1 MSNVQT
7 GTNLSQFDQAMSDLQ
22 SDLIKAP
29 SYAPVMDRSSGLAKG
44 LEDIGTGRRSFGDVT
59 KDYVRGKL
67 EELPQFSQKNP
78 IAGDSFE
85 AEYAGQNFSEYAEGM
100 LLDAVPGLFEAE
112 EDLRQTHYNL
122 KEGAEDWKNL
132 IKSDVANALNIP
144 DYMKENILAGNS
156 LSTAGKDYIANKIN
170 ESSIPINVSK
180 ERDGYKLS
188 KEFDLGSNASLSVS
202 ENLRSGRDPN
212 TRVAFDAS
220 TNLGGGRLSAK
231 ASKDSSRPARASL
244 GYTRRN
250 EDNSAGFSAS
260 FDKVEGRKPEFKLK
274 FDKKFNKR

>member
-44 LEDIGTGRRSFGDVT
+44 LEDIGTGRRSFGDVA
-59 KDYVRGKL
+59 KDYVTRKL
-67 EELPQFSQKNP
+67 EEASQFSQKYEFNE
-78 IAGDSFE
+78 GE
-85 AEYAGQNFSEYAEGM
+85 QNFSEYAEGM

-170 ESSIPINVSK
+170 ESPIPINVSK

-188 KEFDLGSNASLSVS
+188 KEFDLGSNASVSVS
-202 ENLRSGRDPN
+202 ENL
-212 TRVAFDAS
+212 
-220 TNLGGGRLSAK
+220 
-231 ASKDSSRPARASL
+231 
-244 GYTRRN
+244 
-250 EDNSAGFSAS
+250 
-260 FDKVEGRKPEFKLK
+260 
-274 FDKKFNKR
+274 

>member
-44 LEDIGTGRRSFGDVT
+44 LEDIGTGRRSFGDVA
-59 KDYVRGKL
+59 KDYVTRKL
-67 EELPQFSQKNP
+67 EEASQFSQKYEFNE
-78 IAGDSFE
+78 GE
-85 AEYAGQNFSEYAEGM
+85 QNFSEYAEGM

-112 EDLRQTHYNL
+112 EDFRQTHYNL

-170 ESSIPINVSK
+170 ESPIPINVSK

-231 ASKDSSRPARASL
+231 ASKDSSRQARASL
-244 GYTRRN
+244 GYDWRN
-250 EDNSAGFSAS
+250 EDNSAGFSAR
-260 FDKVEGRKPEFKLK
+260 FDKVEGRKPEFNLK